1 MKCPKCGVEIKRFDL
16 SPNCKK
22 CGVHIM
28 YYTQEADL
36 ALDARKT
43 ELEFARARVFVARL
57 KSAFVSG
64 KLPIARMVSMVF
76 IISCLLFPFGT
87 LSIQLPF
94 FNKDITLSA
103 LGVYGLFSNGMLN
116 HIFELP
122 VVGVASNVFIF
133 EIAAA
138 AAYILMVLTGVAI
151 FAVWLLS
158 FINLRKCNKILMA
171 LSGVAVGFDCITM
184 VFIAMAVISAQAYTV
199 ISASFGVGGIIALIA
214 FGLFA
219 FINLKMYKKNVGI
232 KVNDVDLQ
240 RIEIAK
246 KVKAGEIRLE
256 DLPMPIFETEEE
268 KQARINAFGKQAKG
282 GEKENG

>member
-1 MKCPKCGVEIKRFDL
+1 
-16 SPNCKK
+16 
-22 CGVHIM
+22 M
-28 YYTQEADL
+28 YYTQEEEL

-57 KSAFVSG
+57 KAAFVSG
-64 KLPIARMVSMVF
+64 KLAVARMAAMVF
-76 IISCLLFPFGT
+76 IILCLLFPFGT
-87 LSIQLPF
+87 LSMQLPF

-103 LGVYGLFSNGMLN
+103 LGFYGLFTNGMLN

-122 VVGVASNVFIF
+122 VVGVASDVFIL

-138 AAYILMVLTGVAI
+138 VTYILMVLTGVAI

-171 LSGVAVGFDCITM
+171 LSGVAAGFDIITM
-184 VFIAMAVISAQAYTV
+184 VLVIMAVIFSQQYTV
-199 ISASFGVGGIIALIA
+199 ITAAFGAGGIVALVA

-219 FINLKMYKKNVGI
+219 FINLKMYKENAEIVI
-232 KVNDVDLQ
+232 KDVDLK

-246 KVKAGEIRLE
+246 KVKAGEIKLE

-268 KQARINAFGKQAKG
+268 KQARINAFGNQAKG
-282 GEKENG
+282 GEDEND

>member
-1 MKCPKCGVEIKRFDL
+1 
-16 SPNCKK
+16 
-22 CGVHIM
+22 M
-28 YYTQEADL
+28 YYTQEEDL

-57 KSAFVSG
+57 KAAFVSG
-64 KLPIARMVSMVF
+64 KLPIARMVAMVF

-87 LSIQLPF
+87 LSMQLPF

-133 EIAAA
+133 ELAAA
-138 AAYILMVLTGVAI
+138 VAYLLMVLTGVVI

-158 FINLRKCNKILMA
+158 FINLKKCNKILMA
-171 LSGVAVGFDCITM
+171 LSGVAIAFDCVTM
-184 VFIAMAVISAQAYTV
+184 VLMVMAVIASQSYTM
-199 ISASFGVGGIIALIA
+199 INASFGIGGIIALVA
-214 FGLFA
+214 FGIFA
-219 FINLKMYKKNVGI
+219 FINLKMYKKNAQIPV
-232 KVNDVDLQ
+232 KEVDLK

-246 KVKAGEIRLE
+246 KVKSGEIKLE

-268 KQARINAFGKQAKG
+268 KQARINAFGNQAKG
-282 GEKENG
+282 GEKKDD

>member
-1 MKCPKCGVEIKRFDL
+1 
-16 SPNCKK
+16 
-22 CGVHIM
+22 M

-64 KLPIARMVSMVF
+64 KLAIARMVSMVF

-87 LSIQLPF
+87 LNMQLPF
-94 FNKDITLSA
+94 FSKDITLSA
-103 LGVYGLFSNGMLN
+103 LGFYGLFSNGMLN

-122 VVGVASNVFIF
+122 VVGIGSNVFIL
-133 EIAAA
+133 ELAAIAG
-138 AAYILMVLTGVAI
+138 YILMVLSGVAI

-158 FINLRKCNKILMA
+158 FINLRKCNKILTV
-171 LSGVAVGFDCITM
+171 LSGVAIVFDCITM
-184 VFIAMAVISAQAYTV
+184 ALMIMAVIVSQSYTV
-199 ISASFGVGGIIALIA
+199 ISATFGFGGIVALIA

-219 FINLKMYKKNVGI
+219 FINLKMYKKNAEIPV
-232 KVNDVDLQ
+232 KEVDLK

-246 KVKAGEIRLE
+246 KVKSGEIKLE

-268 KQARINAFGKQAKG
+268 KQARINAFGNQAKG
-282 GEKENG
+282 GEKKDD